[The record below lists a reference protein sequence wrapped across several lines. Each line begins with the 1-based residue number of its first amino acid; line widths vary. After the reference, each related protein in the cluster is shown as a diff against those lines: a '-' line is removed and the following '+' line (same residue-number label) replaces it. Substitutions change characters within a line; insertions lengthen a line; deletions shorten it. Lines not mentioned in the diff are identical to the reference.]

1 MPIQSYLIDEFRGID
16 QNITE
21 NRLLPGFT
29 PDCANFD
36 TTDGNLTVGR
46 GFVKFIEDEVPGT
59 GEIWRMYLWHTMNAV
74 LFVVC
79 AGDAIYAYQNVSWV
93 KIFDYASVL
102 DVGEH
107 ITSKK
112 WDFLECRLGDTD
124 HLIIANG
131 QTQMVKWSG
140 TGSAEA
146 FGSGEYLLATTIA
159 SVTFNATKAE
169 SVAYA
174 EVSGKGTF
182 TLTMP
187 TGWTHSDGAKVA
199 WTCPSDP
206 GLLTSVDLVI
216 GANTY
221 AMEYVPILASGQI
234 CVVILTDTTHA
245 TAGDEPKEMDYGIE
259 KLTLTDAMTE
269 DVANRCKAVGI
280 YIPDK
285 GTLEVSDVDVTGTI
299 LTLTEITQQK
309 IEAGEQAKVRG
320 GLSDI
325 PVNYVDIYMSRMVAA
340 GDPDHPSRLYW
351 SQPPGDTRTIE
362 DWSMDDASDQT
373 GGGYVE
379 VGTVS
384 ADPIVGLCSISNQ
397 LIIFKKNSI
406 YRMLG
411 DRPTNF
417 RVVQTN
423 RDTDKTV
430 NSAIISNGDVPYWI
444 TNAGMYYYD
453 GQVAHISP
461 NARQIHRI
469 LESVSLENTKSCENR
484 DRLYY
489 TCRAASSGP
498 DDTIIVYDLRERT
511 YLLRNGFTVI
521 DVCAY
526 DGMLYSINGNR
537 IVYAWPDSAR
547 DYDGEPIEAYW
558 NTPFTDLSVKS
569 VVKAPF
575 YIYARGE
582 GGVIKVDVATG
593 DKTQHKTYQVPV
605 TKGEV
610 LKIPLFRDEC
620 RTFGMKIYNEAG
632 GWFRL
637 LGGLELRYDTRE
649 DRNA

>member
-29 PDCANFD
+29 SDCANFD

-46 GFVKFIEDEVPGT
+46 GFVKFIENKVPGT
-59 GEIWRMYLWHTMNAV
+59 GEIWRMYLWHTMVTN
-74 LFVVC
+74 LFIVC
-79 AGDAIYAYQNVSWV
+79 AGDEIYAYQSSAWV
-93 KIFDYASVL
+93 KIFDYTTIL
-102 DVGEH
+102 DVGTH
-107 ITSKK
+107 ISSRK

-131 QTQMVKWSG
+131 QTQMVKWNG
-140 TGSAEA
+140 TGSASV
-146 FGSGEYLLATTIA
+146 FGSGEYLHSTTVA
-159 SVTFNATKAE
+159 SVVFNATKAE
-169 SVAYA
+169 SATYA
-174 EVSGKGTF
+174 ESSGTGTF

-187 TGWTHSDGAKVA
+187 TGWTYAEGAKVA

-206 GLLTSVDLVI
+206 GLLTTVNVVI

-221 AMEYVPILASGQI
+221 ALEYVPILASGQI
-234 CVVILTDTTHA
+234 CVITLTDTSHA

-259 KLTLTDAMTE
+259 KIVLTDAIPE
-269 DVANRCKAVGI
+269 AVVDRCKAVGI

-285 GTLEVSDVDVTGTI
+285 GTLEVSDVDVTRTI
-299 LTLTEITQQK
+299 LTLTAITQQK
-309 IEAGEQAKVRG
+309 IEVGDPAKVRG
-320 GLSDI
+320 GLSNI
-325 PVNYVDIYMSRMVAA
+325 PVNYVDIYMSRMVSA
-340 GDPDHPSRLYW
+340 GDPSHPSRLYW

-397 LIIFKKNSI
+397 LIIFKKTSI

-423 RDTDKTV
+423 RDTDKIV

-469 LESVSLENTKSCENR
+469 LESVSLENSKSCENR

-489 TCRAASSGP
+489 TCRAASSGM

-511 YLLRNGFTVI
+511 YLLRNGFKVI

-526 DGMLYSINGNR
+526 DGMLYSINDKR

-547 DYDGEPIEAYW
+547 DYDGDPIEACW

-569 VVKAPF
+569 VVKVPF

-582 GGVIKVDVATG
+582 GGVIKIDVATG